1 MSLNLVAQ
9 DTTKSVSLLDST
21 ILDSLHQDSLHQDS
35 LVLRGFSLYVLSTDS
50 IEIPVDYGAQDSI
63 VFDYDKKL
71 IYLYGTAFIN
81 YTTIQ

>member
-9 DTTKSVSLLDST
+9 DTTKSVSPLDST
-21 ILDSLHQDSLHQDS
+21 ILDSLHQDS
-35 LVLRGFSLYVLSTDS
+35 LVLRGFSLYVLSADS

-63 VFDYDKKL
+63 VFDYDKKF

-81 YTTIQ
+81 YTT